1 MNRKRE
7 TFSRASMAL
16 FRSSAVLLRLSAS
29 LMICLG
35 AFSAFAQSQA
45 TRSLT
50 LITPEQPDFEAVLS
64 SNFPG
69 IQEFDAYQVVSPF
82 LVVLRNDTSHPA
94 EAYAIMW
101 ETRALDGHILRVQNQ
116 YIQKHSSPRTESRPF
131 KPGEVRLLSA
141 WFTLSPHQYNVQHDD
156 IARLLSSMASSSKII
171 SQHQFTS
178 VTPTVDAVI
187 YDDGGI
193 TGTDRFQLS
202 LRYQCLRDAERDE
215 ATSVLQLMEANTP
228 SQAIIDHLRQD
239 AEQAHATK
247 VSPRRRDRAS
257 LYALYRGQEA
267 KHFMAVHK
275 VSGDRGLRQ
284 RAELG
289 AQIPQ
294 KTLTPLLLETPQ

>member
-7 TFSRASMAL
+7 TFSRASLAL
-16 FRSSAVLLRLSAS
+16 FRSCAVLLRLSAI

-35 AFSAFAQSQA
+35 AFSAFAQSQG
-45 TRSLT
+45 TRKLT

-64 SNFPG
+64 ANFPG
-69 IQEFDAYQVVSPF
+69 IQEFDAYRMVSPF

-94 EAYAIMW
+94 EAYAVMW
-101 ETRALDGHILRVQNQ
+101 ETRAPDGHILRAQNQ
-116 YIQKHSSPRTESRPF
+116 YIQQHSSPRTELRPF
-131 KPGEVRLLSA
+131 KPGEVRLLSP
-141 WFTLSPHQYNVQHDD
+141 WFTLSPHQYNVQHED
-156 IARLLSSMASSSKII
+156 IARLLSSMASSSKVI

-215 ATSVLQLMEANTP
+215 ATSVLQLIETNAP
-228 SQAIIDHLRQD
+228 SKEIMDHLRQEAD
-239 AEQAHATK
+239 QAHATK
-247 VSPRRRDRAS
+247 ASPKRRDRAS
-257 LYALYRGQEA
+257 LYALYRGREA
-267 KHFMAVHK
+267 KHLMAVHK

-284 RAELG
+284 RVELS

-294 KTLTPLLLETPQ
+294 KTLTPLLPETPQ